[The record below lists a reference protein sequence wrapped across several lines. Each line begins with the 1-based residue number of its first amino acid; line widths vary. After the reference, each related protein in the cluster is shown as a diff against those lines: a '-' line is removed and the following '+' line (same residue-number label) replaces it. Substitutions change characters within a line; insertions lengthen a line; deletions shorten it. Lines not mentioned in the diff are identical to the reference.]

1 MSERHVWDPVLKERG
16 NAAFRKKCGAADFT
30 KSKSRLPIFGK
41 YAPKR
46 HKTMACNFARNMLY

>member
-41 YAPKR
+41 
-46 HKTMACNFARNMLY
+46 